1 MKDFWKEP
9 KETKEKKVNKKKVII
24 TIIAII
30 ITLFLIIISA
40 IYINNKN
47 VRLWIDKNIFR
58 KEVIQN
64 NLPTIELN
72 ESDTQNIYA
81 FNKYIGVL
89 SKNQFAIYDNSGKKQ
104 DELNIE
110 ITKPIFNSN
119 GRHLVIAEEKGQ
131 KVYLITD
138 KGIAWEKSI
147 EGNISQVEVNKNGY
161 VAITIVDTIN
171 KTVVA
176 VYDNTGNWLFNNI
189 LSTTRVVSTSLS
201 NDNKYLALAEI
212 DTSGTQ
218 IQSSIKVMSIEEGK
232 NNPSNSIKKVYNSE
246 KGDLITQIKYQ
257 EKDKLLC
264 MYTDKIDVIKTDE
277 TTETISEN
285 KDKKVSF
292 TSISLSNSA
301 VMLEEKSSGLFTADS
316 IVSIINPDNKNIST
330 YTTEAVTKE
339 IYTYD
344 NIIGLNLGAEVEFI
358 NTSGWLVKK
367 YTAEQEIT
375 NIVLSS
381 SMAGIV
387 YRDKIELI
395 NLG

>member
-9 KETKEKKVNKKKVII
+9 KKTKEKKVNKKKVII

-30 ITLFLIIISA
+30 IILFLIIISA

-375 NIVLSS
+375 NIVLSN

-395 NLG
+395 NL

>member
-246 KGDLITQIKYQ
+246 KGDLITEIKYQ

-277 TTETISEN
+277 TVETISEN

-292 TSISLSNSA
+292 TSIKLSNSA
-301 VMLEEKSSGLFTADS
+301 VTLEEKSSGLFTADS

-375 NIVLSS
+375 NIVLSN

-395 NLG
+395 NL

>member
-375 NIVLSS
+375 NIVLSR

-395 NLG
+395 NL

>member
-30 ITLFLIIISA
+30 IILFLIIISA

-110 ITKPIFNSN
+110 ITKPIFYSN

-138 KGIAWEKSI
+138 KGIAWEKSV

-395 NLG
+395 NL

>member
-72 ESDTQNIYA
+72 ESDTQNVYA

-89 SKNQFAIYDNSGKKQ
+89 SKNQFVIYDNSGKKQ

-138 KGIAWEKSI
+138 KGIAWEKSV

-367 YTAEQEIT
+367 YAAEQEIT

-395 NLG
+395 NL

>member
-9 KETKEKKVNKKKVII
+9 KKTKEKKVNKKKVII

-138 KGIAWEKSI
+138 KGIAWEKCV

-395 NLG
+395 NL

>member
-24 TIIAII
+24 TIIVII
-30 ITLFLIIISA
+30 IIIFLIIISA

-212 DTSGTQ
+212 DTAGTQ

-395 NLG
+395 NL

>member
-358 NTSGWLVKK
+358 NISGWLVKK

-395 NLG
+395 NL

>member
-358 NTSGWLVKK
+358 NTSGWLIKK

-375 NIVLSS
+375 NIVLSN

-395 NLG
+395 NL

>member
-72 ESDTQNIYA
+72 ESDTQNVYA

-89 SKNQFAIYDNSGKKQ
+89 SKNQFVIYDNSGKKQ

-138 KGIAWEKSI
+138 KGIAWEKSV

-375 NIVLSS
+375 NIVL
-381 SMAGIV
+381 
-387 YRDKIELI
+387 
-395 NLG
+395 

>member
-358 NTSGWLVKK
+358 NTSGWLIKK

-395 NLG
+395 NL

>member
-30 ITLFLIIISA
+30 IILFLIIISA

-110 ITKPIFNSN
+110 ITKPIFNSS

-375 NIVLSS
+375 NIVLSN

-395 NLG
+395 NL

>member
-9 KETKEKKVNKKKVII
+9 KKTKEKKVNKKKVII

-30 ITLFLIIISA
+30 IILFLIIISA

-138 KGIAWEKSI
+138 KGIAWEKSV

-395 NLG
+395 NL

>member
-47 VRLWIDKNIFR
+47 VMLWIDKNIFR

-375 NIVLSS
+375 NIVLSN

-395 NLG
+395 NL

>member
-30 ITLFLIIISA
+30 IILFLIIISA

-81 FNKYIGVL
+81 LNKYIGVL

-395 NLG
+395 NL

>member
-30 ITLFLIIISA
+30 IIIFLIIISA

-47 VRLWIDKNIFR
+47 VRVWIDKNIFR

-89 SKNQFAIYDNSGKKQ
+89 SKNQFAIYDNAGKKQ

-110 ITKPIFNSN
+110 ITKPIFNSS

-395 NLG
+395 NL

>member
-138 KGIAWEKSI
+138 KGIAWEKCV

-367 YTAEQEIT
+367 YKADQEIT
-375 NIVLSS
+375 SIVLSN

-395 NLG
+395 NL

>member
-24 TIIAII
+24 TIIVSII
-30 ITLFLIIISA
+30 ILFLIIISA

-47 VRLWIDKNIFR
+47 VRVWIDKNIFR

-72 ESDTQNIYA
+72 ESDTQNVYA

-89 SKNQFAIYDNSGKKQ
+89 SKNQFVIYDNSGKKQ

-395 NLG
+395 NL

>member
-89 SKNQFAIYDNSGKKQ
+89 SKNQFVIYDNSGKKQ

-138 KGIAWEKSI
+138 KGIAWEKCV

-395 NLG
+395 NL

>member
-9 KETKEKKVNKKKVII
+9 KKTKEKKVNKKKVII

-30 ITLFLIIISA
+30 IILFLIIISA

-264 MYTDKIDVIKTDE
+264 MYTDKINVIKTDE

-395 NLG
+395 NL

>member
-104 DELNIE
+104 DELNIG

-212 DTSGTQ
+212 DTSETQ

-264 MYTDKIDVIKTDE
+264 MYTDKINVIKTDE

-395 NLG
+395 NL

>member
-344 NIIGLNLGAEVEFI
+344 NILGLNLGAEVEFI

-375 NIVLSS
+375 NIVLSN

-395 NLG
+395 NL

>member
-9 KETKEKKVNKKKVII
+9 KETKEKVII

-138 KGIAWEKSI
+138 KGIAWEKCV

-330 YTTEAVTKE
+330 YTTEAVQKK
-339 IYTYD
+339 
-344 NIIGLNLGAEVEFI
+344 FI
-358 NTSGWLVKK
+358 HMTTL
-367 YTAEQEIT
+367 
-375 NIVLSS
+375 
-381 SMAGIV
+381 
-387 YRDKIELI
+387 
-395 NLG
+395 

>member
-138 KGIAWEKSI
+138 KGIAWKKSI

-375 NIVLSS
+375 NIVLSN

-395 NLG
+395 NL

>member
-110 ITKPIFNSN
+110 ITKPIFNSS

-395 NLG
+395 NL

>member
-24 TIIAII
+24 TIIVSII
-30 ITLFLIIISA
+30 ILFLIIISA

-47 VRLWIDKNIFR
+47 VRVWIDKNIFR

-72 ESDTQNIYA
+72 ESDTQNVYA

-89 SKNQFAIYDNSGKKQ
+89 SKNQFVIYDNSGKKQ

-138 KGIAWEKSI
+138 KGIAWEKCV

-246 KGDLITQIKYQ
+246 KGDLITEIKYQ

-277 TTETISEN
+277 TVETISEN

-292 TSISLSNSA
+292 TSIKLSNSA
-301 VMLEEKSSGLFTADS
+301 VTLEEKSSGLFTADS

-375 NIVLSS
+375 NIVLSN

-395 NLG
+395 NL

>member
-9 KETKEKKVNKKKVII
+9 KKTKEKKVNKKKVII

-30 ITLFLIIISA
+30 IILFLIIISA

-138 KGIAWEKSI
+138 KGIAWEKSV

-264 MYTDKIDVIKTDE
+264 MYTDKINVIKTDE

-395 NLG
+395 NL

>member
-1 MKDFWKEP
+1 MKDFWKES

-375 NIVLSS
+375 NIVLSN

-395 NLG
+395 NL

>member
-9 KETKEKKVNKKKVII
+9 KETKEKKVNNKKVII
-24 TIIAII
+24 TIIVSII
-30 ITLFLIIISA
+30 ILFLIIISA

-47 VRLWIDKNIFR
+47 VRVWIDKNIFR

-72 ESDTQNIYA
+72 ESDTQNVYA

-89 SKNQFAIYDNSGKKQ
+89 SKNQFVIYDNSGKKQ

-138 KGIAWEKSI
+138 KGIAWEKSV

-395 NLG
+395 NL

>member
-30 ITLFLIIISA
+30 IIIFLIIISA

-395 NLG
+395 NL

>member
-1 MKDFWKEP
+1 MKDFWEEP
-9 KETKEKKVNKKKVII
+9 KEKKINKKKIII
-24 TIIAII
+24 TII
-30 ITLFLIIISA
+30 TLIIVAA
-40 IYINNKN
+40 IAGITITYINNKEA
-47 VRLWIDKNIFR
+47 RTWIDKNILQ
-58 KEVIQN
+58 KEKTQN
-64 NLPTIELN
+64 NLTSIEIEDEN
-72 ESDTQNIYA
+72 NSNIYA
-81 FNKYIGVL
+81 FNKYIGIL
-89 SKNQFAIYDNSGKKQ
+89 NKNNFKIYNNAGKEEK
-104 DELNIE
+104 ELTLE
-110 ITKPIFNSN
+110 ISKPIFNQSN
-119 GRHLVIAEEKGQ
+119 RYLAVAEEKGQ

-189 LSTTRVVSTSLS
+189 LSTTRVVSASLS

-358 NTSGWLVKK
+358 NTSGWLIKK

-395 NLG
+395 NL

>member
-138 KGIAWEKSI
+138 KGIAWEKSV

-375 NIVLSS
+375 NIVLSN

-395 NLG
+395 NL

>member
-30 ITLFLIIISA
+30 IIIFLIIISA

-138 KGIAWEKSI
+138 KGIAWEKSV

-395 NLG
+395 NL